1 MRTLHI
7 VGIALAVFSLASV
20 SRGQG
25 VSDMKGADEIR
36 RALDEYVKSPRGSRS
51 TLGGVEESGV
61 GVNDEYRRFAALVS
75 NDNRNV
81 FANVGTIATNE
92 MERLFV
98 FAAGWQFGEG
108 FYLSCLDELADLAL
122 GGRVTADE
130 IRWYTVLNYNSRLTN
145 ILRIRYREPLVTNIV
160 HKLMRV
166 DPGRRKYYGRI
177 LDGSSYRD
185 YLDEMKACLWD

>member
-1 MRTLHI
+1 MDLQHTGERNSRMRTLHI

-20 SRGQG
+20 SRSQG

-51 TLGGVEESGV
+51 TLGGVEESEV

-75 NDNRNV
+75 NDYRNV

-98 FAAGWQFGEG
+98 FAAG
-108 FYLSCLDELADLAL
+108 
-122 GGRVTADE
+122 
-130 IRWYTVLNYNSRLTN
+130 
-145 ILRIRYREPLVTNIV
+145 
-160 HKLMRV
+160 
-166 DPGRRKYYGRI
+166 
-177 LDGSSYRD
+177 
-185 YLDEMKACLWD
+185 

>member
-1 MRTLHI
+1 MNI
-7 VGIALAVFSLASV
+7 SCVALAVLAVGMTTRCLS
-20 SRGQG
+20 
-25 VSDMKGADEIR
+25 ADFRLVR
-36 RALDEYVKSPRGSRS
+36 RALDAYERAE
-51 TLGGVEESGV
+51 GGPGWEMESLQNWGV
-61 GVNDEYRRFAALVS
+61 VANLEYRKFAVLVS
-75 NDNRNV
+75 NDYRNV
-81 FANVGTIATNE
+81 FANVENVVTNDA
-92 MERLFV
+92 ERLLV
-98 FAAGWQFGEG
+98 FSAGWQFGEG

-130 IRWYTVLNYNSRLTN
+130 IRWYAVLNYNSRLTN

-166 DPGRRKYYGRI
+166 DPGRRTYYGRI

>member
-1 MRTLHI
+1 MDLQHRGERNSRMRTLHI

-75 NDNRNV
+75 NDYRNV
-81 FANVGTIATNE
+81 FANVG
-92 MERLFV
+92 
-98 FAAGWQFGEG
+98 
-108 FYLSCLDELADLAL
+108 SCHQ
-122 GGRVTADE
+122 GR
-130 IRWYTVLNYNSRLTN
+130 
-145 ILRIRYREPLVTNIV
+145 
-160 HKLMRV
+160 
-166 DPGRRKYYGRI
+166 G
-177 LDGSSYRD
+177 
-185 YLDEMKACLWD
+185 

>member
-1 MRTLHI
+1 MRW
-7 VGIALAVFSLASV
+7 SV
-20 SRGQG
+20 CSC
-25 VSDMKGADEIR
+25 
-36 RALDEYVKSPRGSRS
+36 SPQAGSSARGSTCRAWTS
-51 TLGGVEESGV
+51 WPTSP
-61 GVNDEYRRFAALVS
+61 S
-75 NDNRNV
+75 
-81 FANVGTIATNE
+81 
-92 MERLFV
+92 
-98 FAAGWQFGEG
+98 
-108 FYLSCLDELADLAL
+108 

-166 DPGRRKYYGRI
+166 DPGRRKYCGRI